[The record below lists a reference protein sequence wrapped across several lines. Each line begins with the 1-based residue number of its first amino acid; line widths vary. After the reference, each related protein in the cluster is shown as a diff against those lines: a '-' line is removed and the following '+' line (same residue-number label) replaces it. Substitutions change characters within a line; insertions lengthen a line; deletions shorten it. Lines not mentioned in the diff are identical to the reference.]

1 MRYDHPSAI
10 YPGSFDPPTKAHID
24 LLFTGMRMFPHVTV
38 IVASNKDKKTWFTV
52 EERVNMF
59 REMFEEDKG
68 VPEGVVM
75 PEGLKVIGA
84 ENVYV
89 PTMEE
94 AKRSSFVIRG
104 LRTSMDFDY
113 ETRLMRLYQRMN
125 SRLQPVYIPTFPTN
139 DMDLISSSMV
149 KSYVGP
155 DGWEEVTKPF
165 LTPKIHAKF
174 VERAKLMMF
183 RASVVEREAKEAKK
197 QD

>member
-1 MRYDHPSAI
+1 MTGMTYDHPSAI

-52 EERVNMF
+52 EERVGMF
-59 REMFEEDKG
+59 TDLFGEEK
-68 VPEGVVM
+68 PEGVTV
-75 PEGLKVIGA
+75 VGA

-125 SRLQPVYIPTFPTN
+125 PRLQPVYIPTFPTN

-174 VERAKLMMF
+174 MMF
-183 RASVVEREAKEAKK
+183 RGRQATGLVVL
-197 QD
+197 